1 MANDAYTQQA
11 LAKDSQFLPSALGMP
26 CRRSHGRSSKRIP
39 PTEYHKERAAYAQKV
54 TGSGVSVGSGPS
66 MMASQ
71 LAPSFVNRPNVFNFD
86 TTYRLHRRHRHHR
99 LLVIRTSRT
108 NSILTGISWQAW
120 L

>member
-11 LAKDSQFLPSALGMP
+11 LAKDSRFLLRLGNAL
-26 CRRSHGRSSKRIP
+26 SKVAWEILEEDP
-39 PTEYHKERAAYAQKV
+39 TTEYHKERAAYAQKV

-86 TTYRLHRRHRHHR
+86 TTYRLHRRRRHH
-99 LLVIRTSRT
+99 
-108 NSILTGISWQAW
+108 GCW
-120 L
+120 